1 MFSESEI
8 DPFSVSSLSRANILG
23 SASSL
28 GPSSQLVQEVLAS
41 NRENSILEPEVVSS
55 ILPLWGRSSR
65 LFVPSLNLSLFRFFN
80 QEEPELS
87 IFSDEDKSLSGIARM
102 IKSGQGEFESIRTFE
117 SSPRS
122 RSFR

>member
-1 MFSESEI
+1 
-8 DPFSVSSLSRANILG
+8 
-23 SASSL
+23 
-28 GPSSQLVQEVLAS
+28 VQEVLAS